1 MKREDKIADNHLM
14 PSYDVATDE
23 EVEFTDVCMTTSMS
37 NTSNTD
43 GEAEEVYASFPS
55 AEEVRTSVWVDKG
68 SNKDKGKGKKYLK
81 VAIAVGVLIA
91 ILIGVIV
98 GVSSSGG
105 GGSKGGSD
113 RSSIDTT
120 FGGSLPSGPFEETVV
135 EADATAANIN
145 SDTSQQGATGTE
157 TTNTNPNN
165 PTGRKSTFEGVFAY
179 MINAGVSDST
189 ILASF
194 GTPQFRAGTWLAEQD
209 GANMA
214 VPTTGIKSLSGYK
227 YMTRYVMAVL
237 FFSTDGINWDS
248 PLDFMTEKNVCDWN
262 ASFTNDGKNYFRKG
276 IVCEPQANLISG
288 LLLGK

>member
-1 MKREDKIADNHLM
+1 MKEDDIADNHLM
-14 PSYDVATDE
+14 PSYGVE
-23 EVEFTDVCMTTSMS
+23 EVEFTDVCMTTSTGMS
-37 NTSNTD
+37 SNDD
-43 GEAEEVYASFPS
+43 GDEGSEVYASFPS
-55 AEEVRTSVWVDKG
+55 AEDVRTSTFLDKG
-68 SNKDKGKGKKYLK
+68 SGNGKGKKYLK

-105 GGSKGGSD
+105 GSKGGS
-113 RSSIDTT
+113 SQSQDTT
-120 FGGSLPSGPFEETVV
+120 FGGTLPSGPFEETIV
-135 EADATAANIN
+135 EGGTTGAN
-145 SDTSQQGATGTE
+145 SDTSQQGSTGT
-157 TTNTNPNN
+157 TNPNPN
-165 PTGRKSTFEGVFAY
+165 NGRKSTFEGVFAY
-179 MINAGVSDST
+179 MINSGVSDST

-214 VPTTGIKSLSGYK
+214 IPTTGITSLSGYK
-227 YMTRYVMAVL
+227 YVTRYVMAVL
-237 FFSTDGINWDS
+237 FFATDGINWDN
-248 PLDFMTEKNVCDWN
+248 PLDFMTEKDVCDWN